1 MKKRQLGLWA
11 LALVGATIL
20 SGCNLQSHPSV
31 LKQAIIARK
40 IDPQGVQQVLHA
52 IAKMNALKT
61 YEVKAQIQEVAG
73 RFSRQVNFYG
83 TVRLPNAV
91 YVDETIGGNDYLV
104 YQNNKFS
111 YYRDNGHWYPMQPV
125 TDLQPW
131 QSMHTLLVN
140 NPPQVVYSLPE
151 QTVTSWLCN
160 VYQFTTAAQP
170 SVMGTFVQ
178 HGLKSGKI
186 PQQALYTVWVD
197 TTDGALRQI
206 EVQSTVGVPQ
216 LGTASIDATQLY
228 FGFDQTAAL
237 PVPQDLLSQVE
248 KP

>member
-11 LALVGATIL
+11 LALVGATVL
-20 SGCNLQSHPSV
+20 SGCNLESHPSV

-40 IDPQGVQQVLHA
+40 VDPQGLQQVLNA
-52 IAKMNALKT
+52 LSKMNALKT

-73 RFSRQVNFYG
+73 QFNRQVNFYG
-83 TVRLPNAV
+83 TVRLPNAI

-104 YQNNKFS
+104 YQNNQFS
-111 YYRDNGHWYPMQPV
+111 YYRDNGHWYPMSPIK
-125 TDLQPW
+125 DLQPW
-131 QSMHTLLVN
+131 QSMRSLLVS

-151 QTVTSWLCN
+151 QTVVSWLCN

-170 SVMGTFVQ
+170 SVMGPLTKTDIT
-178 HGLKSGKI
+178 GGKV

-197 TTDGALRQI
+197 STDGALRQI

-216 LGTASIDATQLY
+216 LGTASINATQLY
-228 FGFDQTAAL
+228 FGYNQTAVL
-237 PVPQDLLSQVE
+237 PVPEDLLSQVE